1 MNKRKEKKD
10 KKNKNEEEEALL
22 TIEGTELEEGQN
34 FQY

>member
-10 KKNKNEEEEALL
+10 KKNKNGEEEALL

>member
-22 TIEGTELEEGQN
+22 TLGGTELEEGQN